1 MLRQMDEKVV
11 ESYQAKFIKKENDK
25 TMSMQEKLE
34 HRDDKD
40 LSPFSADS
48 IGCTICDHHT
58 EDKQYTAKISQFP
71 IRDHQAASQATSQ
84 PSRIL
89 PQEIVA
95 KKLGDK
101 RNPLNEDMLSIEYN
115 KPIEPIIRSTSPTT
129 PEIHNDDES
138 TSSEEDEDKKKKDEK
153 VADFFVH
160 IIEKGDT
167 LVGLSLKYGVQVDVL
182 ARINFLN
189 KSNFHQISHIK
200 QLKIPTNGKTI
211 SPQVLRT
218 PTKQEI
224 TNEFARKK

>member
-1 MLRQMDEKVV
+1 
-11 ESYQAKFIKKENDK
+11 
-25 TMSMQEKLE
+25 
-34 HRDDKD
+34 
-40 LSPFSADS
+40 
-48 IGCTICDHHT
+48 
-58 EDKQYTAKISQFP
+58 
-71 IRDHQAASQATSQ
+71 
-84 PSRIL
+84 
-89 PQEIVA
+89 
-95 KKLGDK
+95 
-101 RNPLNEDMLSIEYN
+101 MLSIEYN

-129 PEIHNDDES
+129 PEVHNDDES

-153 VADFFVH
+153 VPDFFVH

-224 TNEFARKK
+224 TNEFARKNKLNADEARYYLEDNNWDIEAATKELEKDEEWEKENAQKFKASEHFEPLPIRREAKDKVHSKKWCK